1 LGVDVLR
8 GRDFD
13 AQDTEDGERVAIVN
27 QTFSAN
33 HFGDQ
38 SPLGRRFRAGAS
50 GSAQPWRT
58 IVGVVP
64 DLHMQG
70 MDDTRSDQ
78 AGYYIPLEQADA
90 QFMSILARG
99 PAQPMELTEA
109 VRDAVVSVHADTPLY
124 FVQTLQSRIDETT
137 WIFNI
142 FGSLFLAF
150 GGVALVLASIGLYG
164 VMAFTVARRTP
175 EVGIRLALGAT
186 RGQVLSLV
194 MRQGLGQVVLGLA
207 LGSGV
212 AILAARG
219 LALVLFEVSPYD
231 PIVFAGIAL
240 VLAGTGALATLIPAR
255 RASRADPAIALRYD

>member
-1 LGVDVLR
+1 
-8 GRDFD
+8 
-13 AQDTEDGERVAIVN
+13 
-27 QTFSAN
+27 
-33 HFGDQ
+33 
-38 SPLGRRFRAGAS
+38 
-50 GSAQPWRT
+50 
-58 IVGVVP
+58 
-64 DLHMQG
+64 
-70 MDDTRSDQ
+70 MDDMRSDQ

-150 GGVALVLASIGLYG
+150 GSVALVLASIGLYG

-194 MRQGLGQVVLGLA
+194 MRQGLAQVVIGLA
-207 LGSGV
+207 LGAGV

-219 LALVLFEVSPYD
+219 LAVVLFEVSPYD

-240 VLAGTGALATLIPAR
+240 VLAGTGAVATLIPAR
-255 RASRADPAIALRYD
+255 RASRADPAIALRYE